1 MNRNSIV
8 QGLVLATKPVGENNR
23 LATVLTPD
31 RGVLTAMV
39 FGGRKGKLRSSVS
52 PYHSGTMWLYI
63 DAVKQ
68 SIKVNDFD
76 PVKYRSEIRT
86 NLYKT
91 YAAAFCAEII
101 IKNHCFASN
110 VITPNH
116 FEDTTE
122 LWVLV
127 NAFLDG
133 LHASSE
139 NDARTGTLR
148 FIWRYLSHLGIQ
160 CDTSMCSYCQNPV
173 SWYSIQEQNF
183 LCNDCS
189 HYEHKNNSSLLFQ
202 VSNESIAYLEAIMN
216 LEPKEVRAIKL
227 SQQSIQELHEL
238 LFYLIQ
244 QATHSKLQT
253 LDAGRGI
260 L

>member
-39 FGGRKGKLRSSVS
+39 FGGRKGKLKSSVS

-76 PVKYRSEIRT
+76 PVKYRSDIRT

-91 YAAAFCAEII
+91 YAAALCAEII

-122 LWVLV
+122 LWVLA

-133 LHASSE
+133 LHVSSE
-139 NDARTGTLR
+139 NEARIGTLR
-148 FIWRYLSHLGIQ
+148 FIWRYLGYLGVQ
-160 CDTSMCSYCQNPV
+160 YDTERCNYCQNPI
-173 SWYSIQEQNF
+173 SWYIQEQGF

-189 HYEHKNNSSLLFQ
+189 HHEDKNSGSLLFPVGQ
-202 VSNESIAYLEAIMN
+202 ESAHYLEAIMK
-216 LEPKEVRAIKL
+216 LEPKAVRAMPL
-227 SQQSIQELHEL
+227 SQQSVQELHEL

-244 QATHSKLQT
+244 HSTPSKLQT
-253 LDAGRGI
+253 LEAGRGI